1 VYRACESIAH
11 DRSVQCIGRRQRGH
25 ILQELLVKE
34 RLLQSQ
40 THPKHTQSVA
50 EKVNAAGM
58 QENHRQ
64 LANHD
69 RVLLNRERV
78 LAHAAEKRLRA
89 EFRLCWPWLDRVSI
103 TPRRRVDLVVTLCAR
118 VESTTA
124 RRLQCE
130 NIEIPVPVRAPR
142 CGVIFEPHLLERSVV
157 RACVRQRRVCERV
170 SVFAVHVNTCSFE
183 HSRVRHTTR
192 SSDLAR
198 LESALADSRTR
209 RHTHTLTVTRCTR
222 ART

>member
-11 DRSVQCIGRRQRGH
+11 DRSVQCIGRRQRDH

-40 THPKHTQSVA
+40 IHPKQAQGVA

-69 RVLLNRERV
+69 VLLNRERV

-89 EFRLCWPWLDRVSI
+89 EFRLCWPWLERVSI

-124 RRLQCE
+124 RRLQCK
-130 NIEIPVPVRAPR
+130 NIEIPMPVRAPR
-142 CGVIFEPHLLERSVV
+142 CGVIFEPHLLARSVV

-170 SVFAVHVNTCSFE
+170 GVFAVHANT
-183 HSRVRHTTR
+183 HSYEPFSRPPHHA
-192 SSDLAR
+192 LAR
-198 LESALADSRTR
+198 T
-209 RHTHTLTVTRCTR
+209 
-222 ART
+222 